1 MSSGFLPDITYVPP
15 PLCPS
20 VGDDLKYTI
29 YFLEATTTSSSCPVP
44 WALSMKIFYVAAFS
58 QTSDHGWFSLGRMRK
73 VSQVIFTLKDLAHQ
87 VHILNIAP
95 FDVATLEAG
104 WPPVPLTRLC
114 STSFLPIRFLQLFA
128 NTAYFILGFWS
139 WDSNSI
145 LWLYNT
151 RSAESIVAF
160 VALILRP
167 QLRLVLQLEDLAS
180 AREANHG
187 LRGAVDQF
195 TTSCLSRRANKV
207 FAVSEGVARAFSV
220 ATQFPYEY
228 IKTLPPALDPLFSL
242 LANKR
247 CEPFSTPCYT
257 ILYAGSFSREKGVY
271 DLIEAFQSLCPIDAQ
286 LILAGSAPEALR
298 QSYNN
303 HQRILFTGVI
313 SNEELFRLYSSSDV
327 VVNPHRR
334 ILNPNYVFPFK
345 LIETISSGALPLT
358 TPVPGSE
365 TFGLPSDC
373 FIESMEDLRV
383 KLSNAPQLWRQHR
396 ESLQTASKLCR
407 ERYSSG
413 AIKANIR
420 SALSSL

>member
-1 MSSGFLPDITYVPP
+1 
-15 PLCPS
+15 
-20 VGDDLKYTI
+20 
-29 YFLEATTTSSSCPVP
+29 
-44 WALSMKIFYVAAFS
+44 MKIFYVAAFS

-104 WPPVPLTRLC
+104 DSPVSLTRMC
-114 STSFLPIRFLQLFA
+114 STSFVPIRYLQLFA
-128 NTAYFILGFWS
+128 NTAFFVLGLRS

-187 LRGAVDQF
+187 LRGAMDQF

-207 FAVSEGVARAFSV
+207 FAVSEGVARSFST
-220 ATQFPYEY
+220 ATQLPYEA
-228 IKTLPPALDPLFSL
+228 IEILPPALDPLFSV
-242 LANKR
+242 LATER
-247 CEPFSTPCYT
+247 REPFSTQQFT
-257 ILYAGSFSREKGVY
+257 ILYAGAFSIEKGVY
-271 DLIEAFQSLCPIDAQ
+271 DLIEVFQSLGEINAQ
-286 LILAGSAPEALR
+286 LILAGSAPDGLSESFINHLR
-298 QSYNN
+298 I
-303 HQRILFTGVI
+303 HFTGVI
-313 SNEELFRLYSSSDV
+313 SNKELFNLYTSSDV
-327 VVNPHRR
+327 VVNPHRK

-345 LIETISSGALPLT
+345 LVETVTSGALPLT

-365 TFGLPSDC
+365 TFGLPDDC
-373 FIESMEDLRV
+373 FIENIQDLRV
-383 KLSNAPQLWRQHR
+383 KLSNAPQLWLQHR
-396 ESLQTASKLCR
+396 EALQTVATRCR
-407 ERYSSG
+407 ERYSSET
-413 AIKANIR
+413 IKANIR
-420 SALSSL
+420 SALSRL